1 MRTHLAKVARYKEE
15 DSVNKNNGVY
25 KLLIVDDAAALR
37 KLVATLLELSPMD
50 SLTWDV
56 REASNGSEALQ
67 AAREFGPHVIL
78 LDIRM
83 PGMDGY
89 EVAQCIRNDQGSY
102 GDPALVFMTAFGNL
116 GETEEKAKAA
126 GGDHYLT
133 KPFDLTP
140 EDMQLTLLNV
150 YQRRAGTG
158 NVPVV
163 G

>member
-1 MRTHLAKVARYKEE
+1 MSE
-15 DSVNKNNGVY
+15 NGAY
-25 KLLIVDDAAALR
+25 KLLIVDDTAALR
-37 KLVATLLELSPMD
+37 KLVSTLLELSPVD
-50 SLTWDV
+50 DLDWDV

-67 AAREFGPHVIL
+67 AVREFGPHVIL
-78 LDIRM
+78 LDVRM

-89 EVAQCIRNDQGSY
+89 EVAQCIRSDRRSY
-102 GDPALVFMTAFGNL
+102 GDPALVFMTAYGGL

-140 EDMQLTLLNV
+140 EDMQHTLVDV
-150 YQRRAGTG
+150 YRRRTGT
-158 NVPVV
+158 NSVPVV